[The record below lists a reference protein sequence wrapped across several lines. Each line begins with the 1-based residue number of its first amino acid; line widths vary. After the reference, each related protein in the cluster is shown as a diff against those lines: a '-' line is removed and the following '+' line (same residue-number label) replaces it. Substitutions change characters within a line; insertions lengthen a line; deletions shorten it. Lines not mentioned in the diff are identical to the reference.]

1 MPTVCV
7 NCSIVFR
14 NGGVQNHLHCRSK
27 EEDVS
32 SILDNKLV
40 EKEGDNE
47 DDEVKLKEEEEEE
60 EEDPDEEE
68 DDDEVDLTEEDPDE
82 VELTE
87 EDPDEEDD
95 EVKLKEEEVEDD
107 DEDDDDDDDEVDADD
122 DKGDDENEDDME
134 TPLPKK
140 EEKLQIPH
148 SIQYN
153 SSGGGTPYYDN
164 KAENTFRRQVVVKR
178 IQKFAKIDIFK
189 IAKFITG
196 EKVLVQ
202 VMKLVE
208 KNELGHHIGTSAK
221 GAEFRIM
228 YKPRVMKSLND
239 KRGSCAQAGGKI
251 VHSKCC
257 LCAGICMIMS

>member
-7 NCSIVFR
+7 NCSSVFR

-95 EVKLKEEEVEDD
+95 EVKLKEEDDEDD
-107 DEDDDDDDDEVDADD
+107 DDEDDDEDLDEDDDDDDELDADD
-122 DKGDDENEDDME
+122 DEGDDENEDDME

-153 SSGGGTPYYDN
+153 PSGGGTPYYDN

-228 YKPRVMKSLND
+228 YKPS
-239 KRGSCAQAGGKI
+239 
-251 VHSKCC
+251 
-257 LCAGICMIMS
+257 